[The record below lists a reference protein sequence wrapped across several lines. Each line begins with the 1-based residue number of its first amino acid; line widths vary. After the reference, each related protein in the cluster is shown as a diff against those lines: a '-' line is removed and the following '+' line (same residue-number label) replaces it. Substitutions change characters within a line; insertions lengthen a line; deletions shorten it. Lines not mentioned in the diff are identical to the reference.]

1 MTMSRWGGV
10 FGVLAAVL
18 LVGAVLISGETPAGD
33 APVQEWTDY
42 IQDSDTALVVRAYL
56 LIGASLSLVAF
67 YAFGVRPRLGDA
79 ESSDRALGQMGAGA
93 TLLGSA
99 ALAVGGLIGA
109 AVAAANK
116 FGDVPIDPS
125 LASTFDNFVY
135 GFLLLGG
142 AIPFAVVMAVV
153 AIQSR
158 RRKAFPTWVL
168 WVSVVAIIGMATSLI
183 FLPFV
188 LLPVWL
194 IAVSVAVFRG
204 GEPRTT

>member
-1 MTMSRWGGV
+1 MTMSRWGGF

-18 LVGAVLISGETPAGD
+18 LVAAVLISGETPAGD
-33 APVQEWTDY
+33 APAQEWTDY

-56 LIGASLSLVAF
+56 LIGASLSLFAF

-204 GEPRTT
+204 GERRTA

>member
-1 MTMSRWGGV
+1 MTMSRWGGL

-18 LVGAVLISGETPAGD
+18 LVGAVLISGETPNGD
-33 APVQEWTDY
+33 APAQEWTDY
-42 IQDSDTALVVRAYL
+42 IHDSDTKLLVRAYV
-56 LIGASLSLVAF
+56 LIAASLSLIAF
-67 YAFGVRPRLGDA
+67 YVFGVRPRLGDA

-93 TLLGSA
+93 TLLGAGS
-99 ALAVGGLIGA
+99 LTVGGLVGV

-142 AIPFAVVMAVV
+142 AVPLAVVMAVV
-153 AIQSR
+153 AIQTR
-158 RRKAFPTWVL
+158 RRMAFPNWVL
-168 WVSVVAIIGMATSLI
+168 WVSVVAIIGMATSLV

-204 GEPRTT
+204 GESRTA